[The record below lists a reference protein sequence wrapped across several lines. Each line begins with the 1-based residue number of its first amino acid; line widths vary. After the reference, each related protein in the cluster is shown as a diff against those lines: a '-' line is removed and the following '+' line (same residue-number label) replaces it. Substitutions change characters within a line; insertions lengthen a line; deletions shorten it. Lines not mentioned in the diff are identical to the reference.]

1 MSQFDSATA
10 LCEEEKG
17 GKKGLPC
24 VAHVGLSQDESRC
37 TSAEGSNAPFILSAE

>member
-1 MSQFDSATA
+1 MSQFDSLTA

-37 TSAEGSNAPFILSAE
+37 TAAEGSSVPFILSAE